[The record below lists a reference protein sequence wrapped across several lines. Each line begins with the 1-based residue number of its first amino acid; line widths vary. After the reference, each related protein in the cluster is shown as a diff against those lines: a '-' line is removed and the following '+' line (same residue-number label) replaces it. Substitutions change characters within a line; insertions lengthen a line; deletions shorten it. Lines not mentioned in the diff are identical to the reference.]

1 MVSGDYAHG
10 MKTKIKMLTMK
21 TAAGLLAENNNNNTA
36 AGRSEHGRPV
46 VKLKQPI
53 WKGLRI
59 HSGSWQSFRE
69 LLRLRATAPF
79 KFTLPGLR
87 AGKAAWQP

>member
-1 MVSGDYAHG
+1 
-10 MKTKIKMLTMK
+10 MKMKIKMLTMK
-21 TAAGLLAENNNNNTA
+21 NAAGALAENNKA
-36 AGRSEHGRPV
+36 ARPT
-46 VKLKQPI
+46 VKLNQPI

-87 AGKAAWQP
+87 SGKAAWQH

>member
-1 MVSGDYAHG
+1 M
-10 MKTKIKMLTMK
+10 KIKMKMRNG
-21 TAAGLLAENNNNNTA
+21 AGQPANDNQQ
-36 AGRSEHGRPV
+36 HGRPAEGPA

>member
-1 MVSGDYAHG
+1 
-10 MKTKIKMLTMK
+10 MKTKMKMRNRAGQPANDHQPHGQ
-21 TAAGLLAENNNNNTA
+21 AAE
-36 AGRSEHGRPV
+36 RPV

>member
-1 MVSGDYAHG
+1 
-10 MKTKIKMLTMK
+10 MKMKIKMLTMK
-21 TAAGLLAENNNNNTA
+21 NAAGLLAENNDNRNANRPQPE
-36 AGRSEHGRPV
+36 GPV
-46 VKLKQPI
+46 VKTKPPI